1 MRIPKVLY
9 VMTVRMAYEGMTMTA
24 LNFVRNIDRTKVHI
38 DFAATDIDETLRREI
53 ESMGCTVHTLGER
66 LKDPAGYMFRL
77 MRLVRRGGYSAV
89 HAHGNSCTLAIEL
102 TAAFLGGAKVR
113 IAHSHNSSCKFI
125 KAHRLLRPLFEV
137 MYTHAFACGEEAGR
151 WLFRSRKFRIMRNAT
166 ESRKY
171 AFDPDMRR
179 RMRDRLGFDGE
190 TVIGSVANMNAQKN
204 HGFMLDAFAALRK
217 LRDDVKLVLVG
228 EGPLRGDIEGRIK
241 ELGLEDDV
249 TVLGT
254 RTDVPQLLQAFDVML
269 LPSVYEGF
277 PCVLVEW
284 QCAGLR
290 TFVSDTVTRDADLT
304 GLLTYLPIDK
314 GAEVWAEA
322 LKAVKPDNDRV
333 MTGAN
338 AVMQVR
344 GRGYDIVKTARETE
358 KFYIEAVKCGR

>member
-1 MRIPKVLY
+1 M
-9 VMTVRMAYEGMTMTA
+9 
-24 LNFVRNIDRTKVHI
+24 HI

-53 ESMGCTVHTLGER
+53 ESMGCRVHTLGER

-77 MRLVRRGGYSAV
+77 MKLVRRGGYDTV

-113 IAHSHNSSCKFI
+113 IAHSHNSSCRFM
-125 KAHRLLRPLFEV
+125 KAHKLLRPLFEV

-151 WLFRSRKFRIMRNAT
+151 WLFRKRKYRIMRNAA

-171 AFDPDMRR
+171 AFDPDVRETMRTK
-179 RMRDRLGFDGE
+179 LGFAGE

-204 HGFMLDAFAALRK
+204 HGFMLEAFASLRK

-228 EGPLRGDIEGRIK
+228 DGVLRGDIEGRIK
-241 ELGLEDDV
+241 ELGLENDV
-249 TVLGT
+249 KVLGT

-290 TFVSDTVTRDADLT
+290 TFVSDTVTQDADLT
-304 GLLTYLPIDK
+304 GLLIYLPIDK
-314 GAEVWAEA
+314 GADVWAEA
-322 LKAVKPDNDRV
+322 LKDVKPDSDRV

-344 GRGYDIVKTARETE
+344 DRGYDIVRNAREIE
-358 KFYIEAVKCGR
+358 KFYIDAVNSGR